1 MQEHRRRSK
10 YLGHLPIGCTITL
23 VSVDLSGIVS
33 KETLDIFVGK
43 LKFLLWIAGF
53 ILTQLRVMID
63 HSIPEKQEAK
73 NESVPEEET
82 TSHETIREL
91 VAEEEWSD
99 EEEMLQHVLRIS
111 ALEYHKESSTGH
123 GPTTTTTR
131 DQAEDPVD
139 EDNDDHTYDDWEWE
153 EYVETSKSTR
163 QRR

>member
-1 MQEHRRRSK
+1 M
-10 YLGHLPIGCTITL
+10 
-23 VSVDLSGIVS
+23 SVDLAGIVS
-33 KETLDIFVGK
+33 KETLDIFVGE
-43 LKFLLWIAGF
+43 LNRFLSIAGF
-53 ILTQLRVMID
+53 VLTCLLAMID

-73 NESVPEEET
+73 NEAVPEEET

-111 ALEYHKESSTGH
+111 ALEYHKESTAHDS
-123 GPTTTTTR
+123 TTTTK

-139 EDNDDHTYDDWEWE
+139 EDHDDHAYDDWEWE